1 MVAQC
6 TPRQQRARIAFAL
19 AATIHM
25 LEEWVPYKFKED
37 QAAAAIAANLCAPTA
52 TGYALGADYIIV
64 RRTLRSVHVHFSE
77 HYK

>member
-1 MVAQC
+1 M
-6 TPRQQRARIAFAL
+6 
-19 AATIHM
+19 
-25 LEEWVPYKFKED
+25 PYKFKED